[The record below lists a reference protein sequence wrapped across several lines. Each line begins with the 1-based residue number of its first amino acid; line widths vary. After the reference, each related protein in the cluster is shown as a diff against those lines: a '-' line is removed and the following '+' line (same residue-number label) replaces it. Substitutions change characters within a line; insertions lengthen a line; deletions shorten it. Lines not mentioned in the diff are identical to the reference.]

1 MNFKLL
7 DEMMDN
13 CDESTYDVLDKLS
26 DDDIQK
32 LKDEINGWD
41 QELVG
46 AHDLLADY
54 AGIVITNNDMREIL
68 KKNIKS
74 AYELFTK
81 SLRDTCVRDIFIDEV
96 LHHFGI
102 SNMPCYGDSQE
113 YKEEWKKKMQEAV
126 ATNKFKVLKEND

>member
-7 DEMMDN
+7 DEIMDDF
-13 CDESTYDVLDKLS
+13 DESIYDILDNLS
-26 DDDIQK
+26 NKDIEE
-32 LKDEINGWD
+32 LKDEINGWN

-102 SNMPCYGDSQE
+102 GNMPCYGDSQE
-113 YKEEWKKKMQEAV
+113 YKEEWKKKIQEAV